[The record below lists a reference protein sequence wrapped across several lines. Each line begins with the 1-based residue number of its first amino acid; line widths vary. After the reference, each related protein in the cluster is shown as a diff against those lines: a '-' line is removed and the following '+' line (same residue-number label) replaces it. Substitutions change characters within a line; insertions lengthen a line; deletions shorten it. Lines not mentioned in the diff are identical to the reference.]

1 MLVISLASVLLLV
14 ACGAAAVGGLL
25 HARRAAASAADLAA
39 LAGAA
44 AHRDGADGC
53 AAAARLVALNGAV
66 LRDCAV
72 RGADVVVTATVPG
85 PDWVGPD
92 VEVPA
97 TARAGPAP

>member
-1 MLVISLASVLLLV
+1 MLVVSLASVLLLV

-25 HARRAAASAADLAA
+25 HARRVAASAADLAA
-39 LAGAA
+39 LAGAV

-53 AAAARLVALNGAV
+53 AAAGRVVAANGAA

-72 RGADVVVTATVPG
+72 LGDDVLVTATVPG
-85 PDWVGPD
+85 PEWAGPD
-92 VEVPA
+92 VELHA